1 MNRKFKLL
9 LFAILVFTLCIAT
22 VSLSACVVPDNSDKS
37 KLAVSFDN
45 THTVYEGD
53 TLDSLK
59 PYLTVTYT
67 DKDGNTSTVTE
78 YTLIGNLTKGDC
90 TVTVKYNNLTATCK
104 ITVQEKKQ
112 DNPDPQPE
120 TYTVTFKADG
130 ETVDTQT
137 YTAQDTN
144 ITEPAVPTKTGYT
157 GVWESYSLTT
167 GNITVNAVYT
177 AKQYTVN
184 LDYDGATSGNAQ
196 HNITVTYNQTI
207 SNLPTPEK
215 MEYNFAGWYYGS
227 TLVTSNTVWVY
238 DDESAELTA
247 KWSIDEFTV
256 TFKADG
262 KTVAV
267 KTYTV
272 ENKNI
277 TEPEVPD
284 KIGYTGIWEQYTL
297 TTGNVTVN
305 AVYTPVTYAVTFK
318 ADNGVVDTLT
328 YTVENKNITEPDV
341 PCKTGYTGV
350 WESYSLKT
358 GNITVN
364 AVYTAKQY
372 TVTFDYDGA
381 TENNTQQTITVTY
394 DKTIGAL
401 PEPTKDGYAFAGW
414 IYNEN
419 IVTSTTVWIFDV
431 TSATFTAQWEKVLAG
446 TAGLN
451 YQVNNDEITCS
462 VTGIGT
468 ATDTDIVIPSTYEG
482 KSVTSI
488 GDGAFYDCNSLTS
501 ITIPDSVTSI
511 GSDAFYGCSSLAN
524 INYLGTIDD
533 WCKIK
538 GLDHLMSRSH
548 YYISNN
554 TFSLNGQ
561 AVTELV
567 IPNTVTSI
575 PSYAFYGTNITSVTI
590 PDSVTSIGSYAFD
603 GCNSLANINYL
614 GTIDD
619 WCKIK
624 GLYYLM
630 YNNTINKTLVID
642 GKEITGELVIP
653 NTITAISSG
662 AFYGTNIIS
671 VTIPDSVTSIGDSA
685 FRLCSSLTSVTIPDS
700 VTSIGD
706 EAFYRCNSLANIN
719 YLGTIDDWCKIDE
732 LNHLMYY
739 STSNKTLVID
749 GKEITGEL
757 VIPNTIT
764 AIPSSAFYNTNITS
778 VTFEENSQCTSI
790 GDFAFHDCNNLTSI
804 TIPDSVTLIGSYVF
818 SDCSSLTSVTIP
830 DSVTSISI
838 CVFLNC
844 EALTIYCEAT
854 CNASGW
860 TEDWNKLNNIIDNTI
875 YIPVVWDCKNN
886 KIATDGY
893 MYAVI
898 YGIRYSLKDNVATVV
913 KQPVNITIAIIPDSV
928 TYEGTNYSVTS
939 IGEHAFRGC
948 SELTSV
954 TIPDS
959 VTSIGSSAFDGCSS
973 LTSVTIPS
981 GVTSIGSDAF
991 NYCINLANI
1000 NYLGT
1005 IADWCKIE
1013 GLDNLMYYG
1022 TNSKTFILNG
1032 VPVTELVIPNTVTSI
1047 PDHAFEKTNITSII
1061 ISDSVTNIGDE
1072 AFMNCSKLAN
1082 INYLGTVE
1090 DWCKI
1095 EGIIYLLGGII
1106 EEGNNYRLLFNGKE
1120 LTGELIIPNTV
1131 TSITSTAF
1139 AYTNIASVTFEE
1151 NSQCTNIGSYA
1162 FFGCSN
1168 ITNVIIPDSVTSIGE
1183 SAFYGCDKLAEI
1195 QFTGTVAQWNAITKG
1210 DYWKSGVPAKKVICS
1225 DGEVAL

>member
-1 MNRKFKLL
+1 MNRKLKLL

-277 TEPEVPD
+277 TEPAVPD

-297 TTGNVTVN
+297 TTGNV
-305 AVYTPVTYAVTFK
+305 
-318 ADNGVVDTLT
+318 
-328 YTVENKNITEPDV
+328 
-341 PCKTGYTGV
+341 
-350 WESYSLKT
+350 
-358 GNITVN
+358 TVN

-482 KSVTSI
+482 KPVTSI

-501 ITIPDSVTSI
+501 VTIPDSVTNI
-511 GSDAFYGCSSLAN
+511 GSGAFYGCSSLAN
-524 INYLGTIDD
+524 INYLGTIED
-533 WCKIK
+533 WLKIE
-538 GLDHLMSRSH
+538 GLKNLMSRSH

-561 AVTELV
+561 A
-567 IPNTVTSI
+567 
-575 PSYAFYGTNITSVTI
+575 
-590 PDSVTSIGSYAFD
+590 
-603 GCNSLANINYL
+603 
-614 GTIDD
+614 
-619 WCKIK
+619 
-624 GLYYLM
+624 
-630 YNNTINKTLVID
+630 
-642 GKEITGELVIP
+642 
-653 NTITAISSG
+653 
-662 AFYGTNIIS
+662 
-671 VTIPDSVTSIGDSA
+671 
-685 FRLCSSLTSVTIPDS
+685 
-700 VTSIGD
+700 
-706 EAFYRCNSLANIN
+706 
-719 YLGTIDDWCKIDE
+719 
-732 LNHLMYY
+732 
-739 STSNKTLVID
+739 
-749 GKEITGEL
+749 
-757 VIPNTIT
+757 
-764 AIPSSAFYNTNITS
+764 
-778 VTFEENSQCTSI
+778 
-790 GDFAFHDCNNLTSI
+790 
-804 TIPDSVTLIGSYVF
+804 
-818 SDCSSLTSVTIP
+818 
-830 DSVTSISI
+830 
-838 CVFLNC
+838 
-844 EALTIYCEAT
+844 
-854 CNASGW
+854 
-860 TEDWNKLNNIIDNTI
+860 
-875 YIPVVWDCKNN
+875 
-886 KIATDGY
+886 
-893 MYAVI
+893 
-898 YGIRYSLKDNVATVV
+898 
-913 KQPVNITIAIIPDSV
+913 
-928 TYEGTNYSVTS
+928 
-939 IGEHAFRGC
+939 
-948 SELTSV
+948 
-954 TIPDS
+954 
-959 VTSIGSSAFDGCSS
+959 
-973 LTSVTIPS
+973 
-981 GVTSIGSDAF
+981 
-991 NYCINLANI
+991 
-1000 NYLGT
+1000 
-1005 IADWCKIE
+1005 
-1013 GLDNLMYYG
+1013 
-1022 TNSKTFILNG
+1022 
-1032 VPVTELVIPNTVTSI
+1032 VTELVIPNTVTSI

-1061 ISDSVTNIGDE
+1061 ISDSVTNIGDY

-1151 NSQCTNIGSYA
+1151 NSQCTNIGSFA
-1162 FFGCSN
+1162 FRGCSN

-1183 SAFYGCDKLAEI
+1183 SAFYGCNKLAEI

>member
-1 MNRKFKLL
+1 MNRKLKLL
-9 LFAILVFTLCIAT
+9 LFAILVLTLCIAT

-59 PYLTVTYT
+59 HYLTVTYT

-256 TFKADG
+256 TFKTDG

-277 TEPEVPD
+277 TEPAVPD

-305 AVYTPVTYAVTFK
+305 AVYTPVTYAVIFK

-350 WESYSLKT
+350 WESYSLTT

-372 TVTFDYDGA
+372 TVNLDYDGA

-482 KSVTSI
+482 K
-488 GDGAFYDCNSLTS
+488 
-501 ITIPDSVTSI
+501 PVTSI
-511 GSDAFYGCSSLAN
+511 GSYAFGCNSLAN

-533 WCKIK
+533 WCKIN
-538 GLDHLMSRSH
+538 GLYSLM
-548 YYISNN
+548 YYGTSNK

-575 PSYAFYGTNITSVTI
+575 PSFAFYYCTNITSVTI
-590 PDSVTSIGSYAFD
+590 PNSVI
-603 GCNSLANINYL
+603 
-614 GTIDD
+614 
-619 WCKIK
+619 
-624 GLYYLM
+624 
-630 YNNTINKTLVID
+630 
-642 GKEITGELVIP
+642 
-653 NTITAISSG
+653 
-662 AFYGTNIIS
+662 
-671 VTIPDSVTSIGDSA
+671 SIGDEA
-685 FRLCSSLTSVTIPDS
+685 FYFCSSLTSVTIPDS

-706 EAFYRCNSLANIN
+706 EAFNGCNSLANIN
-719 YLGTIDDWCKIDE
+719 YLGTIDDWCKIDG
-732 LNHLMYY
+732 LDNLMYY
-739 STSNKTLVID
+739 GTSNKTLVID

-757 VIPNTIT
+757 IIPNTVT
-764 AIPSSAFYNTNITS
+764 AIPSYAFYSTNIT
-778 VTFEENSQCTSI
+778 N
-790 GDFAFHDCNNLTSI
+790 
-804 TIPDSVTLIGSYVF
+804 
-818 SDCSSLTSVTIP
+818 
-830 DSVTSISI
+830 
-838 CVFLNC
+838 
-844 EALTIYCEAT
+844 
-854 CNASGW
+854 
-860 TEDWNKLNNIIDNTI
+860 
-875 YIPVVWDCKNN
+875 
-886 KIATDGY
+886 
-893 MYAVI
+893 
-898 YGIRYSLKDNVATVV
+898 
-913 KQPVNITIAIIPDSV
+913 
-928 TYEGTNYSVTS
+928 
-939 IGEHAFRGC
+939 
-948 SELTSV
+948 V

-959 VTSIGSSAFDGCSS
+959 VTSIGSSAFDGCNSLTSVTIPDSVTSIGVSAFYGCSS
-973 LTSVTIPS
+973 LTSVTIPNS
-981 GVTSIGSDAF
+981 VTSIGVFAF
-991 NYCINLANI
+991 DGCSSL
-1000 NYLGT
+1000 T
-1005 IADWCKIE
+1005 
-1013 GLDNLMYYG
+1013 
-1022 TNSKTFILNG
+1022 
-1032 VPVTELVIPNTVTSI
+1032 
-1047 PDHAFEKTNITSII
+1047 
-1061 ISDSVTNIGDE
+1061 SVT
-1072 AFMNCSKLAN
+1072 
-1082 INYLGTVE
+1082 
-1090 DWCKI
+1090 
-1095 EGIIYLLGGII
+1095 
-1106 EEGNNYRLLFNGKE
+1106 
-1120 LTGELIIPNTV
+1120 
-1131 TSITSTAF
+1131 
-1139 AYTNIASVTFEE
+1139 
-1151 NSQCTNIGSYA
+1151 
-1162 FFGCSN
+1162 
-1168 ITNVIIPDSVTSIGE
+1168 IPDSVTSIGDE
-1183 SAFYGCDKLAEI
+1183 AFRGCSSLTSVTIGNSVTSIGYRAFNGCNSLANI
-1195 QFTGTVAQWNAITKG
+1195 NFNGTVAQWKAIKKG
-1210 DYWKSGVPAKKVICS
+1210 GYWLQNVPAEKVICT

>member
-1 MNRKFKLL
+1 MDNVLIEFTTVNKIGKER
-9 LFAILVFTLCIAT
+9 FTLCIAT

-59 PYLTVTYT
+59 PYLTVIYT

-277 TEPEVPD
+277 TEPAVPD

-297 TTGNVTVN
+297 TTGNV
-305 AVYTPVTYAVTFK
+305 
-318 ADNGVVDTLT
+318 
-328 YTVENKNITEPDV
+328 
-341 PCKTGYTGV
+341 
-350 WESYSLKT
+350 
-358 GNITVN
+358 TVN

-482 KSVTSI
+482 KPVTSI
-488 GDGAFYDCNSLTS
+488 GYRAFYGCRSLTS

-511 GSDAFYGCSSLAN
+511 GVSAFRGCSSL
-524 INYLGTIDD
+524 
-533 WCKIK
+533 
-538 GLDHLMSRSH
+538 
-548 YYISNN
+548 
-554 TFSLNGQ
+554 
-561 AVTELV
+561 
-567 IPNTVTSI
+567 
-575 PSYAFYGTNITSVTI
+575 TSVTI
-590 PDSVTSIGSYAFD
+590 PDSVTSIGSYAFYD
-603 GCNSLANINYL
+603 CSSLANINYL
-614 GTIDD
+614 GTI
-619 WCKIK
+619 
-624 GLYYLM
+624 
-630 YNNTINKTLVID
+630 
-642 GKEITGELVIP
+642 E
-653 NTITAISSG
+653 
-662 AFYGTNIIS
+662 
-671 VTIPDSVTSIGDSA
+671 
-685 FRLCSSLTSVTIPDS
+685 
-700 VTSIGD
+700 
-706 EAFYRCNSLANIN
+706 
-719 YLGTIDDWCKIDE
+719 DWCKIDG
-732 LNHLMYY
+732 LNNLMRYG
-739 STSNKTLVID
+739 TSNKTLVID
-749 GKEITGEL
+749 SKEITGEL
-757 VIPNTIT
+757 IIPNTVTSI
-764 AIPSSAFYNTNITS
+764 SSHAFYYRKNITS

-790 GDFAFHDCNNLTSI
+790 GDSAFYGCSSLDNINYLGTIDDWCKIKGLVNLMYYGGISNKTLVIDSKEITGELIIPNTVTSI
-804 TIPDSVTLIGSYVF
+804 SSHAFYYRKNITSVTFEENSQCTSIGDSAFYG
-818 SDCSSLTSVTIP
+818 CSSLTSVTIP
-830 DSVTSISI
+830 DSVTSIGVS
-838 CVFLNC
+838 
-844 EALTIYCEAT
+844 
-854 CNASGW
+854 
-860 TEDWNKLNNIIDNTI
+860 
-875 YIPVVWDCKNN
+875 
-886 KIATDGY
+886 
-893 MYAVI
+893 
-898 YGIRYSLKDNVATVV
+898 
-913 KQPVNITIAIIPDSV
+913 
-928 TYEGTNYSVTS
+928 
-939 IGEHAFRGC
+939 AFYGC
-948 SELTSV
+948 SSLTSV

-959 VTSIGSSAFDGCSS
+959 VTSIGVFAFDGCSS
-973 LTSVTIPS
+973 LTSVTIP
-981 GVTSIGSDAF
+981 
-991 NYCINLANI
+991 
-1000 NYLGT
+1000 
-1005 IADWCKIE
+1005 
-1013 GLDNLMYYG
+1013 
-1022 TNSKTFILNG
+1022 
-1032 VPVTELVIPNTVTSI
+1032 
-1047 PDHAFEKTNITSII
+1047 
-1061 ISDSVTNIGDE
+1061 
-1072 AFMNCSKLAN
+1072 
-1082 INYLGTVE
+1082 
-1090 DWCKI
+1090 
-1095 EGIIYLLGGII
+1095 
-1106 EEGNNYRLLFNGKE
+1106 
-1120 LTGELIIPNTV
+1120 
-1131 TSITSTAF
+1131 
-1139 AYTNIASVTFEE
+1139 
-1151 NSQCTNIGSYA
+1151 
-1162 FFGCSN
+1162 
-1168 ITNVIIPDSVTSIGE
+1168 DSVTSIGN
-1183 SAFYGCDKLAEI
+1183 SAFYGCSSLANI
-1195 QFTGTVAQWNAITKG
+1195 NFNGTVAQWKAIAKG
-1210 DYWKSGVPAKKVICS
+1210 GGWHQYVPAKKVICT

>member
-1 MNRKFKLL
+1 MNRKLKLL
-9 LFAILVFTLCIAT
+9 LFAILVLTLCIAT

-59 PYLTVTYT
+59 HYLTVTYT

-256 TFKADG
+256 TFKTDG

-277 TEPEVPD
+277 TEPAVPD

-305 AVYTPVTYAVTFK
+305 AVYTPVTYAVIFK

-350 WESYSLKT
+350 WESYSLTT

-372 TVTFDYDGA
+372 TVNLDYDGA

-482 KSVTSI
+482 KPVTSIGSYAFGSCSSLTSVTIGNSVTSI
-488 GDGAFYDCNSLTS
+488 GYRAFNGCN
-501 ITIPDSVTSI
+501 
-511 GSDAFYGCSSLAN
+511 SLAN

-533 WCKIK
+533 WCKIN
-538 GLDHLMSRSH
+538 GLYSLM
-548 YYISNN
+548 YYGTSNK

-575 PSYAFYGTNITSVTI
+575 PSFAFYYCTNITSVTI
-590 PDSVTSIGSYAFD
+590 PNSVI
-603 GCNSLANINYL
+603 
-614 GTIDD
+614 
-619 WCKIK
+619 
-624 GLYYLM
+624 
-630 YNNTINKTLVID
+630 
-642 GKEITGELVIP
+642 
-653 NTITAISSG
+653 
-662 AFYGTNIIS
+662 
-671 VTIPDSVTSIGDSA
+671 SIGDEA
-685 FRLCSSLTSVTIPDS
+685 FYFCSSLTSVTIPDS

-706 EAFYRCNSLANIN
+706 EAFNGCNSLANINYLGTIDDWCKINGLYSLMYYGTSNKTFSLNGQAVTELVIPNTVTSIPSFAFYYCTNITSVTIPNSVISIGDEAFYFCSSLTSVTIPDSVTSIGDEAFNGCNSLANIN
-719 YLGTIDDWCKIDE
+719 YLGTIDDWCKIDG
-732 LNHLMYY
+732 LDNLMYY
-739 STSNKTLVID
+739 GTSNKTLVID

-757 VIPNTIT
+757 IIPNTVT
-764 AIPSSAFYNTNITS
+764 AIPSYAFYSTNIT
-778 VTFEENSQCTSI
+778 N
-790 GDFAFHDCNNLTSI
+790 
-804 TIPDSVTLIGSYVF
+804 
-818 SDCSSLTSVTIP
+818 
-830 DSVTSISI
+830 
-838 CVFLNC
+838 
-844 EALTIYCEAT
+844 
-854 CNASGW
+854 
-860 TEDWNKLNNIIDNTI
+860 
-875 YIPVVWDCKNN
+875 
-886 KIATDGY
+886 
-893 MYAVI
+893 
-898 YGIRYSLKDNVATVV
+898 
-913 KQPVNITIAIIPDSV
+913 
-928 TYEGTNYSVTS
+928 
-939 IGEHAFRGC
+939 
-948 SELTSV
+948 V

-959 VTSIGSSAFDGCSS
+959 VTSIGSSAFDGCNSLTSVTIPDSVTSIGVSAFYGCSS
-973 LTSVTIPS
+973 LTSVTIPNS
-981 GVTSIGSDAF
+981 VTSIGVFAF
-991 NYCINLANI
+991 DGCSSL
-1000 NYLGT
+1000 T
-1005 IADWCKIE
+1005 
-1013 GLDNLMYYG
+1013 
-1022 TNSKTFILNG
+1022 
-1032 VPVTELVIPNTVTSI
+1032 
-1047 PDHAFEKTNITSII
+1047 
-1061 ISDSVTNIGDE
+1061 SVT
-1072 AFMNCSKLAN
+1072 
-1082 INYLGTVE
+1082 
-1090 DWCKI
+1090 
-1095 EGIIYLLGGII
+1095 
-1106 EEGNNYRLLFNGKE
+1106 
-1120 LTGELIIPNTV
+1120 
-1131 TSITSTAF
+1131 
-1139 AYTNIASVTFEE
+1139 
-1151 NSQCTNIGSYA
+1151 
-1162 FFGCSN
+1162 
-1168 ITNVIIPDSVTSIGE
+1168 IPDSVTSIGDE
-1183 SAFYGCDKLAEI
+1183 AFRGCSSLTSVTIGNSVTSIGYRAFNGCNSLANI
-1195 QFTGTVAQWNAITKG
+1195 NFNGTVAQWKAIKKG
-1210 DYWKSGVPAKKVICS
+1210 GYWLQNVPAEKVICT